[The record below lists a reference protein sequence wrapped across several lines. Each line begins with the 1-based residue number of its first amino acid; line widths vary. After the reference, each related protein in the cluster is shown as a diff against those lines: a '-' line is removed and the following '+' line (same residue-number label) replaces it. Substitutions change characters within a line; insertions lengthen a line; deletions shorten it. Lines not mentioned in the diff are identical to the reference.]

1 MKQTKLNKFLSE
13 AGIASRR
20 KSDILIKSGKIKIN
34 GNVIREPWFSVDL
47 ENDKVE
53 FEGKYVSLNEQKI
66 YIMLNKPAGYVTTV
80 SDEKNRGTVIDLV
93 KSDEKIFPMGR
104 LDKDSTGLLILT
116 NDGDLTY
123 KMTHPK
129 FQCIKKYEVILD
141 KPVEQSILQKMENGI
156 WISKT
161 EKVKG
166 KGRISSTNGKR
177 NVMEIQIFEGRK
189 RQIRRMFAAFDYKVV
204 GLKRVQ
210 FGGLRLSDLVE
221 GSWRHLTGHEVKK
234 LKDSIEN

>member
-1 MKQTKLNKFLSE
+1 ME
-13 AGIASRR
+13 Y
-20 KSDILIKSGKIKIN
+20 N
-34 GNVIREPWFSVDL
+34 GSTVV
-47 ENDKVE
+47 
-53 FEGKYVSLNEQKI
+53 LNEKKI

-80 SDEKNRGTVIDLV
+80 SDEKNRETVVDLV
-93 KSDEKIFPMGR
+93 KSEEKIFPMGR

-129 FQCIKKYEVILD
+129 FQCIKKYEVILN
-141 KPVEQSILQKMENGI
+141 KPVEQSVLQKMENGV

-177 NVMEIQIFEGRK
+177 NVLEFQIFEGRK
-189 RQIRRMFAAFDYKVV
+189 RQIRRMFAAFDYEVV
-204 GLKRVQ
+204 SLKRVQ
-210 FGGLRLSDLVE
+210 FGSLRLGDLTE
-221 GSWRHLTGHEVKK
+221 GSWRHLSEHKVKK